1 MIRYFIGAL
10 LLSAPLSVLGQNC
23 DGFLRLGQAAL
34 DKKNYDEAIRLF
46 SNGKAISDAAKCPT
60 LDGKLAEAR
69 RGKAALAE
77 KPKPKPAPTKVE
89 PSKPVVS
96 KPTPA
101 KKAEPPKHT
110 STAPN
115 IEMVRVEGGTF
126 QMGSD
131 DKEAYSNEKPVHTV
145 TVGSFSIGKYE
156 ITQAQ
161 WRSVMGTSPSYFKNC
176 DNCPVENV
184 SWDDIQQFLSKLN
197 NLSSKRYRLPTEAEW
212 EFAARGGNSSNGF
225 KYSGSNDLNAVAW
238 YDYNS
243 GSKTHSVGGK
253 SANELGIYDMSGNVW
268 EWCSDWYDSEYYS
281 SSPSS
286 NPTGAVTGA
295 FRVLRGGSWNS
306 RAVFCRVANRAES
319 APSHRDSGCGFRL
332 VSFP

>member
-1 MIRYFIGAL
+1 MMRYLIWVL
-10 LLSAPLSVLGQNC
+10 LLSAPMSIWGQNC
-23 DGFLRLGQAAL
+23 AKFFQKGQIAL
-34 DKKNYDEAIRLF
+34 DKKDYDEAIRLF
-46 SNGKAISDAAKCPT
+46 SLGKEVSDAAQCTT
-60 LDGKLAEAR
+60 LDSKLAEAR
-69 RGKAALAE
+69 RAKAALAE
-77 KPKPKPAPTKVE
+77 KPKPAKVESSKPVASKPVPVAKVE
-89 PSKPVVS
+89 PPKPRY
-96 KPTPA
+96 T
-101 KKAEPPKHT
+101 T
-110 STAPN
+110 PN

-161 WRSVMGTSPSYFKNC
+161 WRSVMGTSPSEFKNC
-176 DNCPVENV
+176 DNCPVEQV

-197 NLSSKRYRLPTEAEW
+197 SLSSKRYRLPTEAEW

-225 KYSGSNDLNAVAW
+225 KYSGSNDLNAAAW
-238 YDYNS
+238 YHDNS

-268 EWCSDWYDSEYYS
+268 EWCSDWYDSKYYS

-286 NPTGAVTGA
+286 NPTGAVTGTS
-295 FRVLRGGSWNS
+295 RVLRGGGWLYF
-306 RAVFCRVANRAES
+306 AVSCRVAHRS
-319 APSHRDSGCGFRL
+319 GLTPSGRVNDVGFRL

>member
-69 RGKAALAE
+69 RAKAALAE
-77 KPKPKPAPTKVE
+77 KPKPAKVE
-89 PSKPVVS
+89 PPKPA
-96 KPTPA
+96 PA
-101 KKAEPPKHT
+101 KKAEPSKPKA
-110 STAPN
+110 TAPN
-115 IEMVRVEGGTF
+115 IEMVHVEGGTF
-126 QMGSD
+126 QMGSND
-131 DKEAYSNEKPVHTV
+131 YDNEKPIHSV
-145 TVGSFSIGKYE
+145 TLGNFSIGKYE
-156 ITQAQ
+156 VTQAQ
-161 WRSVMGTSPSYFKNC
+161 WRAVMGNNPSNNKNC
-176 DNCPVENV
+176 DNCPVEQV
-184 SWDDIQQFLSKLN
+184 SWEDVQQFLSKLN
-197 NLSSKRYRLPTEAEW
+197 SMSGKRYRLPTEAEW
-212 EFAARGGNSSNGF
+212 EYAARGGSSSKGY
-225 KYSGSNDLNAVAW
+225 KYSGSDDVNAVAW
-238 YDYNS
+238 YNGNS

-268 EWCSDWYDSEYYS
+268 EWCSDWYDDKYYS

-286 NPTGAVTGA
+286 NPTGAVTGT
-295 FRVLRGGSWNS
+295 FRVLRGGSWRSN
-306 RAVFCRVANRAES
+306 AVRCRVADRGED
-319 APSHRDSGCGFRL
+319 APSDRYDNYGFRL

>member
-1 MIRYFIGAL
+1 ML
-10 LLSAPLSVLGQNC
+10 QKGQV
-23 DGFLRLGQAAL
+23 AL
-34 DKKNYDEAIRLF
+34 DKKDYDEAIRLF

-96 KPTPA
+96 KPAPA

-110 STAPN
+110 PNAPN

-131 DKEAYSNEKPVHTV
+131 EVGSDEKPVHTV
-145 TVGSFSIGKYE
+145 TVGNFSIGKYE
-156 ITQAQ
+156 VTQAQ
-161 WRSVMGTSPSYFKNC
+161 WRAVMGNNPSYNKNC
-176 DNCPVENV
+176 DNCPVEQV
-184 SWDDIQQFLSKLN
+184 SWDDVQQFLSKLN
-197 NLSSKRYRLPTEAEW
+197 SLSSKRYRLPTEAEW
-212 EFAARGGNSSNGF
+212 EFAARGGNGSNGF
-225 KYSGSNDLNAVAW
+225 KYSGSNDVNAVAW
-238 YDYNS
+238 YDSNS
-243 GSKTHSVGGK
+243 GNKTHPVGGK

-268 EWCSDWYDSEYYS
+268 EWCSDWYDSKYYS

-286 NPTGAVTGA
+286 NPTGAVTGTS
-295 FRVLRGGSWNS
+295 RVLRGGSWYGN
-306 RAVFCRVANRAES
+306 AVYCRVADRNGNT
-319 APSHRDSGCGFRL
+319 PSCRDNLFGFRL